1 MKRLPDL
8 RQRLGLKLFLSYLVI
23 TLAGSIV
30 LIGTAVFLAPAALNR
45 HIASMQAVI
54 GHDPA
59 LAEDLRLNFNQAIT
73 EILTIGILFSVFTA
87 ILVSIYTARR
97 ITGPI
102 ETMMRASRNIASGD
116 YHERVP
122 VSSTDEL
129 GALARSFN
137 QMAEQ
142 LEQIEQ
148 RRLNLIGDVAHEL
161 RTPLSSIRSTMEG
174 LVDEILPLETATFQS
189 IQHEVSRLQRLVQD
203 LEELSRAEAG
213 QIVLNFQSLEIS
225 DLIQGAV
232 GRLAPQYEDKA
243 VGLHLDLAT
252 ELPEVRADPARLTQV
267 ILNLLG
273 NALQYTPTDGQ
284 VIIRAWQT
292 EQEIFVEVRDSGIG
306 IPAEHLPHLFERFY
320 RVDKSRSRAGGGS
333 GVGLTIA
340 KHLIQAQGGR
350 IWAESAGINQGSAFT
365 FTLPLAR

>member
-1 MKRLPDL
+1 MKLLSNL
-8 RQRLGLKLFLSYLVI
+8 RERLGLKLFLSYLVI

-30 LIGTAVFLAPAALNR
+30 LIGTAVFLAPIAMNR

-54 GHDPA
+54 GHDPS
-59 LAEDLRLNFNQAIT
+59 LATDLRLNFNQAIT
-73 EILTIGILFSVFTA
+73 EILTFGILFSLLTA
-87 ILVSIYTARR
+87 IVMSIFTARR
-97 ITGPI
+97 IIGPI
-102 ETMMRASRNIASGD
+102 QTMMLASHKIASGD
-116 YHERVP
+116 YHERIP
-122 VSSTDEL
+122 VSSLDEL

-161 RTPLSSIRSTMEG
+161 RTPLSSIRSIMEG
-174 LVDEILPLETATFQS
+174 LVDDVLPSEPATFLS

-213 QIVLNFQSLEIS
+213 QIALNFQSLEVKN
-225 DLIQGAV
+225 LIQAAMD
-232 GRLAPQYEDKA
+232 RLAPQYEEKG
-243 VGLHLDLAT
+243 VELHLDLPT
-252 ELPEVRADPARLTQV
+252 KLPEARADQARLTQV
-267 ILNLLG
+267 LLNLLG
-273 NALQYTPTDGQ
+273 NALQYTPSGGQVTISAWQDGQ
-284 VIIRAWQT
+284 EII
-292 EQEIFVEVRDSGIG
+292 VEVRDTGIG
-306 IPAEHLPHLFERFY
+306 IPVEHLPHLFERFY

-350 IWAESAGINQGSAFT
+350 IWAESPGVNQGSTFT